1 MYYRN
6 YRDTDDRISLLGLG
20 CMRLP
25 KRAPDKEDIDYPE
38 AQKLVDYAFSH
49 GVNYFDT
56 A

>member
-1 MYYRN
+1 
-6 YRDTDDRISLLGLG
+6 
-20 CMRLP
+20 MRLP

-56 A
+56 AYRYHGGDSELL